1 MKKFSGYKE
10 TEVHDFIQY
19 DKLNLGP
26 HYCKITDVREI
37 TMQGQSGPYS
47 FLQVNI
53 DTTDKDAQPQFYLKR
68 YKQDVDQDAQTAKW
82 RGVYRVFI
90 PDDDGS
96 EKDNKKK
103 EMFKSFITTI
113 EKSNPGYDWEK
124 TNWDEKTLIGK
135 QFIGVFALKE
145 FQNDMGKVITFT
157 ECRFVRSLENDI
169 EKIPI
174 PKVRLLDGTLMEYED
189 YLEREEN
196 QKEQEGK
203 FKENVIDEDDD
214 DSLPF

>member
-37 TMQGQSGPYS
+37 EAQGQTGPYS
-47 FLQVNI
+47 YLQINF
-53 DTTDKDAQPQFYLKR
+53 DTTDKDAQPQFYSKR
-68 YKQDVDQDAQTAKW
+68 FKQDVDQDAKTAKW

-113 EKSNPGYDWEK
+113 EKSNSGYDWEK

-135 QFIGVFALKE
+135 EFIGVFALKE
-145 FQNDMGKVITFT
+145 FQNDMGNIITFT

-174 PKVRLLDGTLMEYED
+174 PKVRLLDGTLIEYEE

-196 QKEQEGK
+196 KKEQDGK
-203 FKENVIDEDDD
+203 FKENIIDDEDDP
-214 DSLPF
+214 LPF